1 MIAPGIVLGIGSAA
15 SFGAGDF
22 FGGMATRRARGILV
36 AGGSQLVGALALLV
50 LLAVVRP
57 ALPDASALWIGAAA
71 GTLGGI
77 GVAALYRALSMG
89 SMGLV
94 AGISGIGSVLVPLG
108 FDVFVARAPIGPW
121 QVAGVLCA
129 GAAGL
134 AAGGAVRQGVSGRAV
149 GLAMLAAIAFG
160 GWYVLLDLGAQ
171 QGPIWALVGSR
182 WSASALMVVLVLI
195 SARGTVGPSVARTW
209 PLILCSGLLD
219 VGGNGLFVVSSAQI
233 SVGLAAALSGIYP
246 LGTMLLARI
255 VLRESLPPLGM
266 LAVALALAG
275 VVLISLG

>member
-121 QVAGVLCA
+121 QIAGVLCA

-209 PLILCSGLLD
+209 PMILCSGLLD
-219 VGGNGLFVVSSAQI
+219 VGGNGLFVVSSTQI

>member
-121 QVAGVLCA
+121 QVVGVLCA

-149 GLAMLAAIAFG
+149 GLAVLAAIAFG

-182 WSASALMVVLVLI
+182 WSSSALMAVLVLI